1 MKILLNGEEVKIEM
15 GETLMTLLEKKELTD
30 QKGIAVALNDKV
42 IPKKNWEDYL
52 LASGDKITLIMAT
65 AGG

>member
-1 MKILLNGEEVKIEM
+1 MKVVLNGNEVKIEV
-15 GETLMTLLEKKELTD
+15 GETLLTLLEKNNLTD

-42 IPKKNWEDYL
+42 IPKKNWEDHL
-52 LASGDKITLIMAT
+52 LSSGDSITLIMAT